1 MGLIHV
7 RVDDRLVHGIVATSW
22 IATWNPN
29 RIICIDKQ
37 AAENQVMKSALR
49 IATPSTIA
57 LSVLPYDKAKENIL
71 SGKYED
77 NKYVIIARNPIT
89 VCQLIEDGVKIP
101 EVTMGIVC
109 SAQDRK
115 TINRTISL
123 NDDEINAVKKMMSE
137 GVKVVYRFRPDDIA
151 VDFDSL
157 LK

>member
-57 LSVLPYDKAKENIL
+57 LSVLPYDKAKENIGVSIKSRQHKQNRQKGL
-71 SGKYED
+71 EYSPKDQSLWKTVTRREYLRSSLRLIPSITA
-77 NKYVIIARNPIT
+77 KPI
-89 VCQLIEDGVKIP
+89 Q
-101 EVTMGIVC
+101 
-109 SAQDRK
+109 
-115 TINRTISL
+115 N
-123 NDDEINAVKKMMSE
+123 
-137 GVKVVYRFRPDDIA
+137 
-151 VDFDSL
+151 
-157 LK
+157 